1 VIAAPVP
8 PQPPV
13 PGPQPVTESNAAIL
27 QAVQALAARLDVLAH
42 NGRLTAE
49 GVQRLE
55 AALAAGIP
63 LRLRAR
69 LLGDV
74 TGTVGGPTR

>member
-1 VIAAPVP
+1 
-8 PQPPV
+8 V
-13 PGPQPVTESNAAIL
+13 PGPQPVTESNVAIL
-27 QAVQALAARLDVLAH
+27 QAVQALAVRLDLLAH
-42 NGRLTAE
+42 NSTLTAE

-69 LLGDV
+69 LIGDV